1 MNRNVLIGLGVVAAI
16 IVLGLIFMPSTDEP
30 ASDATAPATPPATSD
45 PTTPPATP
53 PATPAPAN

>member
-16 IVLGLIFMPSTDEP
+16 IVLVLIFMPSTDEP

-45 PTTPPATP
+45 TTTPATP
-53 PATPAPAN
+53 PAAPAPSN